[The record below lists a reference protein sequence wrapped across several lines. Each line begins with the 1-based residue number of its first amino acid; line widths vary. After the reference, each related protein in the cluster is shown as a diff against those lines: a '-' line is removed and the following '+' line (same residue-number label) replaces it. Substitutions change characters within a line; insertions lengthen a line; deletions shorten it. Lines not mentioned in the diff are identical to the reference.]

1 MPRVLPRLSN
11 PLDWRP
17 IERQILL
24 GSLLMLAPVVLGGW
38 LLATMLLA
46 PEYLD
51 TTVAQALLVLFGIQA
66 VGLVSLLL
74 MARARLQT
82 CNDWHTLENFV
93 IGSFVFNVL
102 AGGYASGT
110 HFTQGLLILL
120 LGFNIASALAR
131 MRKIYIAYL
140 LVCVL
145 MLLLAIADFLHLLP
159 VAPLFRQSPF
169 EMDGRPSSGW
179 LAFQVMVTV
188 VLLAIIRISI
198 AVINRW
204 VERENLYREMSSID
218 GLTRLSNRRSFIE
231 RGETEIQRAQRTTLQ
246 SVACVMVDL
255 DHFKSINDTW
265 GHHAGD
271 QVLVAASAALMD
283 STRQYDEVGRYGGEE
298 FAILMPGLTLAEAT
312 TAAERIRE
320 RIAATRVQVDGQS
333 ISITA
338 SLGVSCFPANDVG
351 SLNDLLKAADLALY
365 QAKQAGR
372 NRVVTASSIPSV

>member
-1 MPRVLPRLSN
+1 MTLSSLRKSN

-17 IERQILL
+17 IERQMLL

-38 LLATMLLA
+38 LVATLLLA
-46 PEYLD
+46 PAYLNPA
-51 TTVAQALLVLFGIQA
+51 VAQTLLVLFGIQA
-66 VGLVSLLL
+66 AVLVSLLL
-74 MARARLQT
+74 MARARLHT
-82 CNDWHTLENFV
+82 CSDWPALENFV

-131 MRKIYIAYL
+131 MRKIYVAYL

-145 MLLLAIADFLHLLP
+145 MLLLAIADFLHALP
-159 VAPLFRQSPF
+159 VAPLFRQTPF
-169 EMDGRPSSGW
+169 EMDGRPTSGW

-271 QVLVAASAALMD
+271 QVLVAASAALME

-298 FAILMPGLTLAEAT
+298 FAILMPGLTLTEAT
-312 TAAERIRE
+312 IAAERIRE
-320 RIAATRVQVDGQS
+320 RIAATRVEVDGQT

-338 SLGVSCFPANDVG
+338 SLGVACFPANDVG
-351 SLNDLLKAADLALY
+351 SLNELLKVADQALY
-365 QAKQAGR
+365 QAKQTGR
-372 NRVVTASSIPSV
+372 NRVVTATSS